1 MHVGRGVVGAV
12 GLIFLNL
19 FILCLMCVSKEYVP
33 VDNYLVNCGSS
44 ENTTVSGRVFLADSL
59 NSGILST
66 PHRIFA
72 KTSSNLH
79 VPLPFNYFSPLYQT
93 ARILNGTSE
102 FSFPIKRQGRHWVR
116 LHFFPFMDKNYSLS
130 SARFSVSA
138 QNFTLLK
145 NFQPSNAS
153 VVKEYSFN
161 INTNRLVLVFT
172 PAANSFGFLNALE
185 VFSLPD
191 EVIPASAGMNNPEGS
206 RQDLSANALETVVR
220 VNMGIEAVPPQND
233 TLWRFWVPDAR
244 YLRNSNLV
252 QFVSQKG
259 GVNYT
264 GGGVTQNIAP
274 PLVYETA
281 KRLEQVD
288 FNTRFNATW
297 SFEVD
302 PGFEYFIRFH
312 FCDIVSNSSNEPVFN
327 SNKPVFNS
335 SKELQ
340 FNVFLNSGVVSANLN
355 LKTKTGNAL
364 DVPYYM
370 DVVKRLGSDH
380 DLSVTIGPSDVGN
393 VLPDGILNGL
403 EIMKISNSKDSLDAA
418 DSVILSSSTSSK
430 AKLLV
435 ILGSSIGAF
444 CLLVLALISI
454 LVYRS
459 RRRAFIDRS
468 PGGDEVSKY
477 AEETSSI
484 SRSKVWYRIPFKAV
498 QEATDNFSEEMIIG
512 IGGFGKVYKGI
523 LRDGTKVAVKRGNHQ
538 SNQGFSEFMTE
549 IEMLSKFR
557 HRHLVSLIGYCDEMD
572 EMIIIYEYMEN
583 GTLKNHLYGSD
594 LPKLNWRQRLEI
606 CIGSARG
613 LHYLHTGSEKAII
626 HRDVKSANI
635 LLDEN
640 LMAKVADF
648 GLSKDGPEFDQTHVT
663 TAVKGSFGYL
673 DPEYL
678 TRQQLTEKS
687 DVYSFGVVMLEI
699 LCGMP
704 VIDPSRPREKV
715 NLIEWVINE
724 LKKGNLETVVDPHIK
739 EGLKPESLQKF
750 AETAEKCLA
759 GCGLDRPTMGDVL
772 WNLEYALQ
780 LQRKEETTSQN
791 HNCTNN
797 QPDISTST
805 TQFSIG
811 SMGDLAGVSISRVFS
826 QMVKADMKDLND
838 KI

>member
-1 MHVGRGVVGAV
+1 MCIGAV
-12 GLIFLNL
+12 DLIFLIWS
-19 FILCLMCVSKEYVP
+19 ILCLICVSKEYVP

-44 ENTTVSGRVFLADSL
+44 ENVTVSGRVFLADTL

-79 VPLPFNYFSPLYQT
+79 VPFPFNYDSPLYQT

-102 FSFPIKRQGRHWVR
+102 FSFPIRKPGRHWVR
-116 LHFFPFMDKNYSLS
+116 LHFFPFMDQNYNLS

-138 QNFTLLK
+138 QNSQNFTLLK

-153 VVKEYSFN
+153 VLKEYSFN
-161 INTNRLVLVFT
+161 ISTNRLVLVFT
-172 PAANSFGFLNALE
+172 PAANSFGFVNALE

-191 EVIPASAGMNNPEGS
+191 EVIPSGAGMNNPQGI
-206 RQDLSANALETVVR
+206 RQDLSGHALETIAR
-220 VNMGIEAVPPQND
+220 INMGIAAVPPQND
-233 TLWRFWVPDAR
+233 TLWRVWVPDAR
-244 YLRNSNLV
+244 YLSSSNLV
-252 QFVSQKG
+252 HFVSKKG
-259 GVNYT
+259 AVNYT
-264 GGGVTQNIAP
+264 GSGVTQNIAP

-281 KRLEQVD
+281 ERLEQVD
-288 FNTRFNATW
+288 FSIRFNATW
-297 SFEVD
+297 SFAVD
-302 PGFEYFIRFH
+302 PGFEYFVRFH
-312 FCDIVSNSSNEPVFN
+312 FCDIVSNSS
-327 SNKPVFNS
+327 SR
-335 SKELQ
+335 LM
-340 FNVFLNSGVVSANLN
+340 FNVFLNSGIVSANLE
-355 LKTKTGNAL
+355 LRTKN
-364 DVPYYM
+364 VPYYI
-370 DVVKRLGSDH
+370 DVVKRLGNDR
-380 DLSVTIGPSDVGN
+380 DLSITIGPSDVGN

-418 DSVILSSSTSSK
+418 DSEIQSSSTSSK
-430 AKLLV
+430 AKLWA

-444 CLLVLALISI
+444 CLLVFGLVSV

-459 RRRAFIDRS
+459 RRRGSIDRS
-468 PGGDEVSKY
+468 TGGDEVSKY

-523 LRDGTKVAVKRGNHQ
+523 LRDGTRVAVKRGNHQ

-557 HRHLVSLIGYCDEMD
+557 HRHLVSLIGYCDEMN

-583 GTLKNHLYGSD
+583 GSLKNHLYGSD
-594 LPKLNWRQRLEI
+594 LPKLSWRQRLEI

-699 LCGMP
+699 LCGKP
-704 VIDPSRPREKV
+704 VIDPSRPRENV
-715 NLIEWVINE
+715 NLIEWVMNT
-724 LKKGNLETVVDPHIK
+724 LKKGDLETAVDPHIK
-739 EGLKPESLQKF
+739 AGLNPESLQKF

-772 WNLEYALQ
+772 WNLEFALQ
-780 LQRKEETTSQN
+780 LQRKDETTSQN
-791 HNCTNN
+791 HHDCANVS
-797 QPDISTST
+797 QPDEISTST